1 MKNFCLMVKTMI
13 CGLFSYGKFEDREE
27 FWEWYW
33 EQIPDARYP
42 GETLWDAWDTFKHYA
57 TGQHIIWEV
66 RMWYEYYFNKKNY
79 GYSWTFNK
87 NGYFINNNHWFVPSD
102 KSFQYGTV
110 DSATEYRNGNPYF
123 TKN

>member
-13 CGLFSYGKFEDREE
+13 CGLFSYGKFEDRKE
-27 FWEWYW
+27 FWKWYW

-42 GETLWDAWDTFKHYA
+42 GETLWDAWDTFKYYA

-66 RMWYEYYFNKKNY
+66 RMWYEYYFNKKNF

>member
-13 CGLFSYGKFEDREE
+13 CGLFSYGKFEGREE
-27 FWEWYW
+27 FWDRYW
-33 EQIPDARYP
+33 EQIPDPRYP
-42 GETLWDAWDTFKHYA
+42 GETLWEAWDTFKFYI
-57 TGQHIIWEV
+57 TGQHIIFDV
-66 RMWYEYYFNKKNY
+66 RMWWEYHFNKKNF

-110 DSATEYRNGNPYF
+110 DSVTEYRNGNPYF

>member
-1 MKNFCLMVKTMI
+1 MKNFCLMIKTMI
-13 CGLFSYGKFEDREE
+13 CGLFSYGKFKSKEE

-33 EQIPDARYP
+33 EQTPDARYP

-57 TGQHIIWEV
+57 TGKHIVWEV
-66 RMWYEYYFNKKNY
+66 RMWWESRYNKKNF
-79 GYSWTFNK
+79 GYSWTFGK
-87 NGYFINNNHWFVPSD
+87 NGYFINNNHWFVPCD
-102 KSFQYGTV
+102 NSFQYGCV